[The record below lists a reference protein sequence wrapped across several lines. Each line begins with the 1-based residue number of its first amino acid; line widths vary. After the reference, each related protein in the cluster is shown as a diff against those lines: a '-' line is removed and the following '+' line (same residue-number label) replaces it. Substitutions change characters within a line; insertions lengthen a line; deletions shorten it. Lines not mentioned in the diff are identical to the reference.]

1 MVVIRL
7 ARAGGHKRPF
17 YHLVVTDRRNA
28 RDGRFIERLG
38 YYNPIA
44 PQSENYIE
52 INLERVKYWVS
63 QGAQP
68 SMTVSRLVKDFEKY
82 GARPKPI
89 RAKKPKKQAQ
99 KEAQT
104 DASA

>member
-17 YHLVVTDRRNA
+17 YHMVVTDRRNS

-38 YYNPIA
+38 FYNPVA

-52 INLERVKYWVS
+52 INLERVKYWIS

-68 SMTVSRLVKDFEKY
+68 SMTVTRLVKDFEKF

-89 RAKKPKKQAQ
+89 RAKKPKKAEAAPQA
-99 KEAQT
+99 EA
-104 DASA
+104 AA